1 MKNNYNSFQPDLCIR
16 EGTIVKMIKLEN
28 VYFKYKNEDSILEN
42 INLEINEGEIISIIG
57 KNGTGKSTILN
68 LIAGI
73 TKPSKGNIFI
83 DEINTKNKKDF
94 LKLRKKVGIVFQNP
108 DNQILFPRVFDDIEF
123 ALKNLNLDN
132 KEERIEKAL
141 NSVNMLDFKESNTYE
156 LSLGQKQRINIASV
170 LAVKPQYIILDE
182 PTTMIDSKEK
192 ENIYDC
198 LRILKKEGFTIIFV
212 TNNVNEILLSDKVLI
227 IEDKQIKHIFKKE
240 KILENVKLLEK
251 CDIKLPDI
259 IEIILKLK
267 QNNIILNLKE
277 WTIAE
282 IVNEIVGVCKK

>member
-1 MKNNYNSFQPDLCIR
+1 
-16 EGTIVKMIKLEN
+16 MIELKN
-28 VYFKYKNEDSILEN
+28 VYFRYKNENSVLEN

-73 TKPSKGNIFI
+73 TKPSKGDIFI
-83 DEINTKNKKDF
+83 DKINTKNKKDF
-94 LKLRKKVGIVFQNP
+94 LELRKKVGIVFQNP

-132 KEERIEKAL
+132 RKERIEKAL
-141 NSVNMLDFKESNTYE
+141 DSVNMLDFKESNTYE

-170 LAVKPQYIILDE
+170 LAIKPKYIILDE

-192 ENIYDC
+192 ENIYNC
-198 LRILKKEGFTIIFV
+198 LKNLKKEGYTIIFV
-212 TNNVNEILLSDKVLI
+212 TNNVNEILLSDKVII

-240 KILENVKLLEK
+240 KILENVKLLEE

-267 QNNIILNLKE
+267 QNNITLNLKE

-282 IVNEIVGVCKK
+282 MVNEIVKVCKNEKCS